1 MFLGDIERVHWE
13 QMEDYYDGNDND
25 DDVKGKVLQSKH
37 CLLKWKENGKTKRI
51 AIRS

>member
-25 DDVKGKVLQSKH
+25 DDVKGKVLQSI
-37 CLLKWKENGKTKRI
+37 KWKENGKTKRI